1 MKYYCFNNC
10 IVIKK
15 KMSCMDANLIQ
26 QVVQLMIFIIDVFKN
41 EVLDSTPPHL
51 HPISHI
57 LFPDPVAA
65 GQELCAFG

>member
-1 MKYYCFNNC
+1 
-10 IVIKK
+10 
-15 KMSCMDANLIQ
+15 MDANLIQ